1 MKELFDDMPNMLT
14 NLKQSTYEKNME
26 RFIQRNG
33 SYFDAITT
41 SVEQAEDRDE
51 AGKQVADRFVTAVEE
66 KYSKNGKI
74 SGRLQVDLNLFMIY
88 YVFPAILETK
98 KSCASLVA
106 DTLCAEWSKRISHRA
121 IGYTT
126 YEQLCGSFQ
135 EKIFGI
141 F

>member
-1 MKELFDDMPNMLT
+1 MPNMLT

-41 SVEQAEDRDE
+41 SVEQAEDQDE
-51 AGKQVADRFVTAVEE
+51 AGKQIADRFVTAVEE

-74 SGRLQVDLNLFMIY
+74 GGRLQVDLNLFMIY

-98 KSCASLVA
+98 KPCASLVA

-126 YEQLCGSFQ
+126 YEQLCGSFR